1 MSSPIPS
8 TILEKLFTKARTH
21 KGWQSKP
28 VSDDLLQ
35 SIYDLAKWAPTSAN
49 SNPMRIVYVK
59 SEAAKAK
66 LIPALYGGN
75 VQQVNE
81 APVTAILAYDGK
93 FYDHLPRL
101 MPAYDARSGFLNHP
115 KLVEETAL
123 RNSSLQ
129 GAYFILAARSLGL
142 DVGAMSGFNNEM
154 VDDLFLK
161 GTTWKSN
168 FICTLGYG
176 RPEKLYPR
184 GPRFHFH
191 EVAKI
196 L

>member
-8 TILEKLFTKARTH
+8 TILEKLFTKARSH
-21 KGWQSKP
+21 KSWQPKP

-49 SNPMRIVYVK
+49 SNPMRVVFVK
-59 SEAAKAK
+59 SPEAKAK
-66 LIPALYGGN
+66 LSPALMGSN
-75 VQQVNE
+75 VQQVKD
-81 APVTAILAYDGK
+81 APVTAIIALDSK

-101 MPAYDARSGFLNHP
+101 MPAFDAKSGFVNNRSLA
-115 KLVEETAL
+115 EATAF
-123 RNSSLQ
+123 RNSSIS
-129 GAYFILAARSLGL
+129 GGYFIIAARALGL

-154 VDDLFLK
+154 VDELFLK

-176 RPEKLYPR
+176 VPEKLYPR
-184 GPRFHFH
+184 GPRLHFH
-191 EVAKI
+191 EAAKI
-196 L
+196 V